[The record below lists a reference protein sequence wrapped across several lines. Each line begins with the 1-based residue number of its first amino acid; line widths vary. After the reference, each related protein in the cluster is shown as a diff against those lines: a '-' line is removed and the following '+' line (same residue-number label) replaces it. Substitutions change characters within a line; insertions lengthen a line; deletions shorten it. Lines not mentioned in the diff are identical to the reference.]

1 MPGRDGTRGS
11 DLAAL
16 LQSAVAKAASSASA
30 HDALTGLP
38 NRMLFNAILE
48 AACAAPDHDGVALLR
63 LSVDDVAALRVEQ
76 GQASADALL
85 AAVAGR
91 LRRSIRAG
99 DVAAKVRDAEFSL
112 VLAADDVAEA
122 ACAAQRVLE
131 RLREPYEV
139 SGTLVE
145 VTVSIGIA
153 FAPPG
158 TITGTTLLERAEI
171 ALDRARSSGRGE
183 WKIFKPGNGVDPDT
197 QASMVADLR
206 SALRQGEMSIALQP
220 IVSLDTLS
228 VIGAD
233 AVLQWDHPKIGRI
246 ASSDFLPVLNDPESA
261 RLLAD
266 WTIERVCTIASRHA
280 LRVTLSLDPSI
291 QPDDHLAERVATAV
305 AASGVDAASLYVG
318 VPETTFLSI
327 GENGLRALGRIRAL
341 GAKIMV
347 DDFSY
352 DTLSF
357 QMLRGLPID
366 AIRTGESLITALE
379 TDIHAFAWIQA
390 LTGLARNMGVPIGA
404 KGIETE
410 DGLEMLE
417 RFGFQHGQGGLLGG
431 TMTATELTAF
441 SVSHAPLTRRRTAE
455 F

>member
-1 MPGRDGTRGS
+1 MVGRDGARGS

-48 AACAAPDHDGVALLR
+48 AACAVPDHGGIALLR
-63 LSVDDVAALRVEQ
+63 LCVDDVASLRVEH
-76 GQASADALL
+76 GQAPAAALL

-99 DVAAKVRDAEFSL
+99 DVAAKLRDADFSL
-112 VLAADDVAEA
+112 ILAADDVAEA

-139 SGTLVE
+139 SGTLVD

-153 FAPPG
+153 YAAPG
-158 TITGTTLLERAEI
+158 SIAGSVLLDRADIALERA
-171 ALDRARSSGRGE
+171 RSTGRGE
-183 WKIFKPGNGVDPDT
+183 WKIYKPGNGADPDT

-206 SALRQGEMSIALQP
+206 AALRQEEMTIALQP
-220 IVSLDTLS
+220 IVRVENLS
-228 VIGAD
+228 VVAAD
-233 AVLQWDHPKIGRI
+233 AVLHWDHPKIGRI
-246 ASSDFLPVLNDPESA
+246 ASTDFLPVLNDPEAA

-266 WTIERVCTIASRHA
+266 WTIGRVCATASLHGMQIA
-280 LRVTLSLDPSI
+280 VTLDSAV
-291 QPDDHLAERVATAV
+291 QPNDQLAERVAASI
-305 AASGVDAASLYVG
+305 AASGVEPGLVWLG
-318 VPETTFLSI
+318 VPESSFLSV
-327 GENGLRALGRIRAL
+327 GESGLRALGRIRAL
-341 GAKIMV
+341 GAKVML

-352 DTLSF
+352 DTLTF
-357 QMLRGLPID
+357 DTLRGLPID
-366 AIRTGESLITALE
+366 AIRTAASVIASLE

-390 LTGLARNMGVPIGA
+390 LTGLARSMGITIGA

-410 DGLEMLE
+410 DDLAMLD
-417 RFGFQHGQGGLLGG
+417 RFGFNQAQGGLLGG
-431 TMTATELTAF
+431 TMTAGELTAF
-441 SVSHAPLTRRRTAE
+441 TASRAPLTRRRAAE